1 MWETGPPSGSRRGPT
16 GPRAHSWGGGP
27 GWGEPSPTHPLGVAL
42 SFGSCV
48 CTVCA
53 SVVSDGVSVSVNRSV
68 CARARPGAGGAG
80 GPAGR
85 GALLVKLAGAE
96 LPVAWLLTSLRRF
109 WVLFLL
115 WRKILGRGRKKG
127 N

>member
-1 MWETGPPSGSRRGPT
+1 M
-16 GPRAHSWGGGP
+16 
-27 GWGEPSPTHPLGVAL
+27 
-42 SFGSCV
+42 
-48 CTVCA
+48 
-53 SVVSDGVSVSVNRSV
+53 SDGVSVIVSVNVSVSMNRSMCV
-68 CARARPGAGGAG
+68 SARPGAGGAG

-85 GALLVKLAGAE
+85 GALLVKPAGAE

-109 WVLFLL
+109 LVLILL